1 MRSQG
6 LPFSF
11 LPAHLG
17 INYSP
22 PSPLVVLC
30 KSFMSAG
37 TSRRSRCSTR
47 HPVNPRSSSCSR
59 REVERLSPWVFVSI
73 HLDPFTRCTED
84 SEFTAQTC
92 YVSQTSYVWM
102 VWMLRASAERSA
114 ERVYGALPSSW
125 R

>member
-6 LPFSF
+6 LPSSF

-17 INYSP
+17 INYP

-30 KSFMSAG
+30 DGFMSAG
-37 TSRRSRCSTR
+37 TSRRGRSARHCSAR
-47 HPVNPRSSSCSR
+47 HPVNPRYSCSTY
-59 REVERLSPWVFVSI
+59 EVERLSPSVCVSI
-73 HLDPFTRCTED
+73 HLGPFTRFTED

-102 VWMLRASAERSA
+102 VWMLRASAER
-114 ERVYGALPSSW
+114 VYGALPSSW